1 MSVCLCRKLKNKSV
15 RCLRRK
21 RRPALREKL
30 VHLFQNRPKF
40 SAHLRSM
47 GEEEEAQLP
56 RIQSD
61 PQAYPMPGWR
71 RSSTRTSKPYSLTSD
86 GDSKILVVPSRRPS
100 HQSWFKVRR
109 QDVVSPTENKHKRPS
124 RANPDMPMNAKRRS
138 TLVDIGKEN
147 IAVESTRRR
156 SFALSFR
163 RGSSHGEA
171 KHRQGLAE
179 LRNQFAR
186 SRKHN
191 EDVNKKLSTGEHI
204 ERVIGLEQLSLSD
217 EIEVLDVRESWL
229 HRADRISVSVHTP
242 VERRP
247 KFYICES
254 TCLLASMFYQ
264 PVSAYLEKDQCK
276 RLPLSTISSQCTRLS
291 NVERPK
297 EKTVSTHTES
307 YVVWLP
313 HSPVDECK
321 LDEFH
326 LNHSRIFRYL
336 YARDLQLTSHFNE
349 QFLKQN
355 GLTEEI
361 RATLCDWMIK
371 VQQYLKLRTETLHL
385 AVSIADRYTWLRANM
400 DPADYQLV
408 GITALFVAAKFVERF
423 APATTTLCYLTENSY
438 KPRQVLEFERHLL
451 HTLDFE
457 VSIPLPHHFLTR
469 ASIACS
475 DLTIVERSKLEL
487 ICCYLFEL
495 SLTEL
500 SAVGVAA
507 SLRCAAAVRLVRQLL
522 RMQRLRTATSSP
534 DLFISP
540 DNASMMDD
548 WPETLTRSI
557 GYEDTTQLRAM
568 CLVYLRA
575 LMRFRAG
582 GASCAEKYEAAF
594 HKFSNRGYQCI
605 AQSPTVQSFL
615 YEVVESSLCSVS
627 TSGST
632 SQSS

>member
-15 RCLRRK
+15 RCLRRR

-40 SAHLRSM
+40 AAHLRSM

-56 RIQSD
+56 SIQSD

-71 RSSTRTSKPYSLTSD
+71 RSSTRTTKPYSLTSD
-86 GDSKILVVPSRRPS
+86 GDSKNLVVPSRRPS
-100 HQSWFKVRR
+100 HQGWFKVRR
-109 QDVVSPTENKHKRPS
+109 QDVPSPTEYKHKRPS
-124 RANPDMPMNAKRRS
+124 RANPDMPINAKRRS

-156 SFALSFR
+156 SFAISFR
-163 RGSSHGEA
+163 RGNSHGEA

-191 EDVNKKLSTGEHI
+191 ENVNEKLSTGEHI

-217 EIEVLDVRESWL
+217 EIEVLDVRGSWL
-229 HRADRISVSVHTP
+229 HREDRISVSVHTP

-247 KFYICES
+247 KLYICES

-264 PVSAYLEKDQCK
+264 PVAAYLEKDQCK
-276 RLPLSTISSQCTRLS
+276 RQPLSTISSQCTRLS
-291 NVERPK
+291 SVERPK
-297 EKTVSTHTES
+297 EKIVSTHPES

-313 HSPVDECK
+313 QSPVDECK

-326 LNHSRIFRYL
+326 LNHARIFRYL

-438 KPRQVLEFERHLL
+438 KPRQ
-451 HTLDFE
+451 
-457 VSIPLPHHFLTR
+457 
-469 ASIACS
+469 
-475 DLTIVERSKLEL
+475 LEL

-507 SLRCAAAVRLVRQLL
+507 SLRCAAAVRLVRQIL
-522 RMQRLRTATSSP
+522 RMQRLRMATSSP

-582 GASCAEKYEAAF
+582 AASCAEKYE
-594 HKFSNRGYQCI
+594 GVPI
-605 AQSPTVQSFL
+605 LVGELVQ
-615 YEVVESSLCSVS
+615 
-627 TSGST
+627 TSGTMFDRSKAECL
-632 SQSS
+632 